1 MQDYRVI
8 IAGSRSF
15 NNYALLREH
24 CLSFLQE
31 KMKTHRVIIVSG
43 HARGADSLG
52 ERFANELG
60 FPVELHPAKWRLL
73 GKAAGMVRNAEMAKC
88 SDALIAFWDGES
100 RGTRH
105 MINFARKRGLAIDIV
120 NTNKD
125 EAKQRS
131 DSSNI
136 GVSSDIST
144 FFAKAQQHA
153 HEDKLSQKKWHR

>member
-1 MQDYRVI
+1 MPDYRVI

-15 NNYALLREH
+15 NDYTLLREH
-24 CLSFLQE
+24 CLSVLQE

-60 FPVELHPAKWRLL
+60 LPFELHPAKWRLL

-105 MINFARKRGLAIDIV
+105 TINFARKRGLDISVFNTSQTRSQTIIDIPFKE
-120 NTNKD
+120 NNGNL
-125 EAKQRS
+125 QNQ
-131 DSSNI
+131 DSKRP
-136 GVSSDIST
+136 GPH
-144 FFAKAQQHA
+144 F
-153 HEDKLSQKKWHR
+153 HR

>member
-1 MQDYRVI
+1 MPDYRVI

-24 CLSFLQE
+24 CLSVLQE

-60 FPVELHPAKWRLL
+60 FPFELHPAKWRLL

-105 MINFARKRGLAIDIV
+105 MINFAKKRGLDISV
-120 NTNKD
+120 FNTSQTRSQTTDILFKEND
-125 EAKQRS
+125 GNLQIQDSQRS
-131 DSSNI
+131 
-136 GVSSDIST
+136 G
-144 FFAKAQQHA
+144 A
-153 HEDKLSQKKWHR
+153 HFHR